1 MQHVRHVVSY
11 LMIVMSL
18 YINELIGVYILK
30 YLTTLHF
37 NLSEALRH
45 IYIKNRKI
53 LFRLFNE
60 LESAFVND
68 GNRVCVY
75 YM

>member
-45 IYIKNRKI
+45 IYKEQKNI
-53 LFRLFNE
+53 IPSF
-60 LESAFVND
+60 
-68 GNRVCVY
+68 
-75 YM
+75 